1 MAMSHSLSLL
11 KKTFSSVITLSCFSL
26 LPTFIASAQAGDAVR
41 GESLVGTCIACH
53 NKDGNS
59 QASSFPKIA
68 GLGEKYLYKQ
78 LLDIKAGNAGLD
90 GGRPVAQMQGLLQNS
105 SDQDLEDMAAYFD
118 QYKMAISGSV
128 KSQVQLNSGVKVDSL
143 KLGEKVFRAGNL
155 ETGVPACAGC
165 HTPRGL
171 GNALAGT
178 PRLSGQWSE
187 YIAAEL
193 LEYRNGNRVNDGDS
207 MIMRGVAKNM
217 SDAEIQAVAN
227 YLAGLN

>member
-1 MAMSHSLSLL
+1 MSVRQSLIS
-11 KKTFSSVITLSCFSL
+11 FSAFCSAGLTCALALVTLGS
-26 LPTFIASAQAGDAVR
+26 TSALAGDAIR
-41 GESLVGTCIACH
+41 GEKLIGTCTACH
-53 NKDGNS
+53 NQDGNS
-59 QASSFPKIA
+59 AASAFPKIA

-78 LLDIKAGNAGLD
+78 LLDIKAGNAGVE
-90 GGRPVAQMQGLLQNS
+90 GGRPVAQMQGLLKDL

-118 QYKMAISGSV
+118 QFKMAISGAET
-128 KSQVQLNSGVKVDSL
+128 SQVQLNSGVKVDSL
-143 KLGEKVFRAGNL
+143 KLGEKVFRAGNK

-171 GNALAGT
+171 GNELAGT

-193 LEYRNGNRVNDGDS
+193 IEYRNGNRVNDGDS
-207 MIMRGVAKNM
+207 MIMRGVARSM